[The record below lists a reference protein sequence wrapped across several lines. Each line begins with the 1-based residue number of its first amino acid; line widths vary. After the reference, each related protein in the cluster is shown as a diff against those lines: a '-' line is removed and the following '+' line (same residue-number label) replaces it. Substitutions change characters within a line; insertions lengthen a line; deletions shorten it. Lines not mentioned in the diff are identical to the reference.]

1 MSAAML
7 WKRTVNA
14 ANHYKKTKEKEKEN
28 YAKEQ

>member
-14 ANHYKKTKEKEKEN
+14 ANHYKKTKKRRKN
-28 YAKEQ
+28 YGKEQ